1 MNTLALTKIPYGMF
15 IVSSA
20 FNGKLGGQIANT
32 VFQINSE
39 PATIAISISK
49 QNNTHNL
56 LSNSKKAI
64 ISTLTEDADFE
75 FIGKFGFRSSKDFDK
90 FAGIEYKLNSDGI
103 PIVTEFINSYFE
115 TEIVSQ
121 FETITHTIFLC
132 KVLNCEVLNDN
143 PTMTYSYYH
152 KVKKGL
158 TPKNAP
164 TFIK

>member
-20 FNGKLGGQIANT
+20 FNGKIGGQVANT
-32 VFQINSE
+32 VFQINSD

-56 LSNSKKAI
+56 LSNSKKAV
-64 ISTLTEDADFE
+64 ISVLTEEASFE
-75 FIGKFGFRSSKDFDK
+75 FIGKFGFKSSRDFNK
-90 FAGIEYKLNSDGI
+90 FATTEYKLNVSGI
-103 PIVTEFINSYFE
+103 PIVTEFTNSYFE

-121 FETITHTIFLC
+121 FETNTHTLFLC
-132 KVLNCEVLNDN
+132 KVLNCEILNDN
-143 PTMTYSYYH
+143 LTMTYSYYH